1 MTDVDLQQQ
10 GDGRQHFTLG
20 KVEKWVVG
28 VVGAAFLGGGFWL
41 VSSVQTLVTQMAVA
55 NAQLSSLNNQLS
67 DVPGLSKQVV
77 ELKVRVDNHDDE
89 IDELRSVRNLK

>member
-1 MTDVDLQQQ
+1 MDLQQQ

-20 KVEKWVVG
+20 RVEKWI
-28 VVGAAFLGGGFWL
+28 VGAIATAFVAGGLWL

>member
-1 MTDVDLQQQ
+1 MDLQAPI
-10 GDGRQHFTLG
+10 DGRQHFTLG

-28 VVGAAFLGGGFWL
+28 VVATAFVAGGMWL

-55 NAQLSSLNNQLS
+55 NAQLSTLNGQLS

-77 ELKVRVDNHDDE
+77 KLEVRVDKQDAE
-89 IDELRSVRNLK
+89 IAELRAVRNLK